1 MVSSIF
7 WAITIGELCLVILN
21 RHKAILLDLRALARL
36 GLADFLGLA
45 PADELAHVGVLWLEL
60 RLPVNVVTF
69 GCSDPV
75 VLVSI
80 ML

>member
-1 MVSSIF
+1 M
-7 WAITIGELCLVILN
+7 LN
-21 RHKAILLDLRALARL
+21 RHKAILLDLRALAGL

-60 RLPVNVVTF
+60 RLPVNVVTL
-69 GCSDPV
+69 GCSAPV